1 MTDTDLTALVSS
13 RICHDLISPIGAIG
27 NGVELISV
35 MGNAGTPEMN
45 LIGESAAS
53 ATAKLRFFRI
63 AFGSAADDSQISA
76 SEARDITSAMFQG
89 RFRAVWE
96 IDRDLPRLVVKALF
110 LSLLCA
116 EKAVPLGGNAMV
128 MGSNPFS
135 LVISASKVA
144 HDPDL
149 WGWLAGSGTAE
160 IVPGLVQ
167 FPLLGQLAQE
177 RGFRVA
183 QSFSESTVEV
193 KLTGLQISASEIAAA
208 G

>member
-1 MTDTDLTALVSS
+1 MTDTELTALVSS

-35 MGNAGTPEMN
+35 LGGAGTPEMN

-63 AFGSAADDSQISA
+63 AFGAAGDDSQISA
-76 SEARDITSAMFQG
+76 SEARDITSAMFQS

-110 LSLLCA
+110 LALLCA
-116 EKAVPLGGNAMV
+116 EKSVPLGGNAMV

-135 LVISASKVA
+135 LVISASKVVG
-144 HDPDL
+144 DPDL
-149 WGWLAGSGTAE
+149 WGWLEGKGTAE

-167 FPLLGQLAQE
+167 FPLLGQLARD
-177 RGFRVA
+177 RGFDVVP
-183 QSFSESTVEV
+183 SFSESTVE
-193 KLTGLQISASEIAAA
+193 LRLAGIAVESPVAA
-208 G
+208 VG